1 MGWLEAGDLCTRAPW
16 PALAGAAGDTMCDLA
31 GVATPGEALALRVG
45 TSPPLVP
52 MGVKTLAAVDAR
64 PAGPAAKTPAP
75 RVAEWRGEVAVPVEA
90 DFAGPPAIVTPRG
103 AKGAII
109 ARRASALISAMVRVI
124 GRASAC
130 ASGALL
136 KSAATGWCAI
146 PTAAGGCLVKT
157 GATFAEAGAAF
168 TELGAS
174 EGSLAARK

>member
-64 PAGPAAKTPAP
+64 PAGPAVKTPAP
-75 RVAEWRGEVAVPVEA
+75 RVAEWRGVVAVPVEA
-90 DFAGPPAIVTPRG
+90 DFAGPPAVVTPRG
-103 AKGAII
+103 AKGAIT

-124 GRASAC
+124 GRAS
-130 ASGALL
+130 GVLFT
-136 KSAATGWCAI
+136 SAGMGGCAI
-146 PTAAGGCLVKT
+146 PAAAGGCLIET

-168 TELGAS
+168 TEAGAS